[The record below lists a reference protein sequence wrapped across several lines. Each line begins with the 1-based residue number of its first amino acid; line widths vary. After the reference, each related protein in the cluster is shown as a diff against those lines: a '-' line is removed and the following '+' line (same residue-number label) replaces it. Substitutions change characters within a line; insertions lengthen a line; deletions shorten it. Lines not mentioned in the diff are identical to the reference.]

1 MLKIKIKN
9 KKLNKLIATFVLIC
23 FTSTM
28 GGLGIFYPK
37 KSQAFLGIGDIEV
50 GSVITAFENAFGWGW
65 QSIKE
70 ISKEALIKIIFS
82 TLEKINDEVYKNV
95 TKKMEDAYLI
105 KDWSKYLKD
114 VVFDT
119 IIKVNNEVLERGYIN
134 EKVYKILPQ
143 FESFFAEKLRDK
155 IQDGEQESFSAKT
168 LQALAQELDVTP
180 DSMSSAVGTN
190 GYFVQMADL
199 ANKNA
204 FNYAIRLASW
214 SVDQAIKGE
223 REYKADEQTGSGYK
237 ANGRA
242 IEDNNQTPEGD
253 GLVLQT
259 QLTYQPSDII
269 SKLEKMGY
277 KNIGLNNPK
286 SIGELS
292 YDPSYKF
299 DSGIDITMDAGKL
312 EVQATAGTTMAFIF
326 IGSETGGQSIVFAKN
341 QDTTGDNNIANQL
354 RKFGYLQTGS
364 IPSSLQQGEFT
375 ISPPYD
381 LSLEKFIDYFAQTEA
396 FGLIKIQVRVKK
408 DADDPTNEYIAR
420 IYQNYNTD
428 DDTGNEVNEI
438 TFDSISNLPAGHPDK
453 LQGLVKIYDKQFTD
467 KTLQKYLLA
476 PLQKGGKYDLI
487 SGILTQPATK
497 VHNFADGFLKKQL
510 ANMTDKDEDSNDKS
524 DKLALKV
531 GDFLGTGIS
540 SMVTTKT
547 DPATGCPVLDF
558 QKAQFSIP
566 DFTEELTKKISVYPK
581 CFINTTAKI
590 LKGSLGF
597 AAGALKDLIGEI
609 LCLVVNF
616 IPGISHLIHAVGL
629 CGGDVPGLSDQA
641 LKDIDAIVEALKE
654 QGKWGGQIDA
664 RDQDPK
670 KTDLSHPWDIRI
682 PYTLDINGSVSVEI
696 KGVSDTGGGGTITTF
711 AVGTRG
717 VGQHIAHW
725 NGTAR
730 GEQILMKN
738 YSTIFSFVY
747 NGENIIQGYEIALS
761 DWLPENPAEEVGS
774 RVYADAINIITKNQ
788 EGLDAISQVVHPG
801 DFIKLAIEF
810 TSNGWKDLNIK
821 YDSSSIMIQ
830 NPNLTGETSL
840 KANAVRSSQGPT
852 ESQKYLESQFFQIP
866 VETKV
871 PNTFSYILK
880 LTTNTNVDRLSI
892 EKSIDIIAGEPIN
905 VVDADSDGIPDAI
918 DQFPDDADSDKD
930 RLIDGSEQATLL
942 DKDLPMYRY
951 KDFDDDGITDPLD
964 TGDLQISFNN
974 KGEPEGQFSP
984 NSYGNIK
991 KDFDGDGTDDF
1002 LDIEP
1007 LNANN
1012 FTPNNIQI
1020 NKDHISEWQA
1030 EKIMYY
1036 VLILDDQAFKY
1047 GDSNSVL
1054 YNNWQGININTDGLP
1069 KNANYELRIYNY
1081 NLNDLAKKND
1091 NTVNEALTTHQIIY
1105 PYDISLR
1112 FKIK

>member
-1 MLKIKIKN
+1 
-9 KKLNKLIATFVLIC
+9 
-23 FTSTM
+23 
-28 GGLGIFYPK
+28 GIFYPK

-70 ISKEALIKIIFS
+70 ISKEALIKIVFS

-616 IPGISHLIHAVGL
+616 IPGISHLIHAIGL
-629 CGGDVPGLSDQA
+629 CGGDVPPVDLDNQQ
-641 LKDIDAIVEALKE
+641 KKEDTKNALKE
-654 QGKWGGQIDA
+654 QGKWGKIDA
-664 RDQDPK
+664 KSQDSA
-670 KTDLSHPWDIRI
+670 KTDVSHPWDIRI
-682 PYTLDINGSVSVEI
+682 PYVLAETGEVMIELQGMSEVSGYNIATTLIVLKLGE
-696 KGVSDTGGGGTITTF
+696 
-711 AVGTRG
+711 RG
-717 VGQHIAHW
+717 PGNHIVHW
-725 NGTAR
+725 NGVDQYGQR
-730 GEQILMKN
+730 VQIEEAPDSFIQTYN
-738 YSTIFSFVY
+738 YMDALIYTGKYVLDADNKQVF
-747 NGENIIQGYEIALS
+747 EEKLLQGYSIYSSNWNA
-761 DWLPENPAEEVGS
+761 ENGKDLGK
-774 RVYADAINIITKNQ
+774 RVYADAINFIDSNGVAITQ
-788 EGLDAISQVVHPG
+788 AQIG
-801 DFIKLAIEF
+801 DEIKIAVEF
-810 TSNGWKDLNIK
+810 TNTGWKDIEPGI
-821 YDSSSIMIQ
+821 YGYSIG
-830 NPNLTGETSL
+830 GEYVSINQDIPLL
-840 KANAVRSSQGPT
+840 KANAVTSSVGPKET
-852 ESQKYLESQFFQIP
+852 QIYF
-866 VETKV
+866 ETAPFKIEPNLRV
-871 PNTFSYILK
+871 PGNIEYTFSI
-880 LTTNTNVDRLSI
+880 NAATNVDRIQLKSSI
-892 EKSIDIIAGEPIN
+892 E
-905 VVDADSDGIPDAI
+905 
-918 DQFPDDADSDKD
+918 
-930 RLIDGSEQATLL
+930 
-942 DKDLPMYRY
+942 
-951 KDFDDDGITDPLD
+951 
-964 TGDLQISFNN
+964 
-974 KGEPEGQFSP
+974 
-984 NSYGNIK
+984 IK
-991 KDFDGDGTDDF
+991 
-1002 LDIEP
+1002 
-1007 LNANN
+1007 
-1012 FTPNNIQI
+1012 
-1020 NKDHISEWQA
+1020 
-1030 EKIMYY
+1030 
-1036 VLILDDQAFKY
+1036 
-1047 GDSNSVL
+1047 
-1054 YNNWQGININTDGLP
+1054 
-1069 KNANYELRIYNY
+1069 
-1081 NLNDLAKKND
+1081 
-1091 NTVNEALTTHQIIY
+1091 
-1105 PYDISLR
+1105 
-1112 FKIK
+1112 